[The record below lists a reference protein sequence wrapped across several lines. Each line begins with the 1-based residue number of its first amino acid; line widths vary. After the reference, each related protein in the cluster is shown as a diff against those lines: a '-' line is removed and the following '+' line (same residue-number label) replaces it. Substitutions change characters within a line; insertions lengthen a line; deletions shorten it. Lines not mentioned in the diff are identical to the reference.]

1 MIQEK
6 KRKWEWGGGGGE
18 PNWAEEQY
26 LLLAQLMEEN
36 KRVFNGENQ
45 SWVHG
50 TGEEQIGRHCP
61 TKQCVIPL
69 PSVTAADIIFL
80 DIHKCM
86 NVVDLYVLICW
97 TVEGRSPLLTQ
108 AGLRQCCR

>member
-1 MIQEK
+1 MGV
-6 KRKWEWGGGGGE
+6 GGK
-18 PNWAEEQY
+18 PNWAEEHY

-36 KRVFNGENQ
+36 KRVFYGENQ

-50 TGEEQIGRHCP
+50 TGEEQIKGHCP

-69 PSVTAADIIFL
+69 PYVTAADINYL
-80 DIHKCM
+80 DINKCM
-86 NVVDLYVLICW
+86 NVMNLYVLICW

-108 AGLRQCCR
+108 ASLRQCSR